1 MGGRCNEVVFGIPQC
16 GTDSIHGIR
25 YVLRRVARHV
35 LLDRIAEQLA
45 PRFLGSPRQS
55 LGACKDIVRNR
66 NRRLHTISITATV
79 WRPRKGGAA
88 FFMPSSASPASWRT
102 RWHPPRTPCNPPGR
116 IPTPSGESAPWSDR
130 LAPRTPSSATAPTP
144 ACPGAPS
151 PPPRTV

>member
-1 MGGRCNEVVFGIPQC
+1 MGGRCNEVVFGIPHC
-16 GTDSIHGIR
+16 GTVWIRGIR

-35 LLDRIAEQLA
+35 LLDRSAEQLA

-88 FFMPSSASPASWRT
+88 FFMLCDASPASSRT
-102 RWHPPRTPCNPPGR
+102 TRHPPRTPSNPPGR
-116 IPTPSGESAPWSDR
+116 
-130 LAPRTPSSATAPTP
+130 
-144 ACPGAPS
+144 
-151 PPPRTV
+151 